1 MERVS
6 CLLASSHVQLIYP
19 SASALLVKD
28 EPLCITNPASFMLQ
42 VNVFS
47 PGSQKVTAGCFSS
60 CGLWAMWLSL
70 KPPSPLTLLSSLSS
84 AVPNRRLSVP
94 RLLVSLAAVNLLIP
108 PLPCMRQGPEAA
120 ALKAKAAAPLTLT
133 VRLSLMPVPLWQPCW
148 TRLVKRVQR
157 W

>member
-28 EPLCITNPASFMLQ
+28 EALCITNPASFMLQ

-70 KPPSPLTLLSSLSS
+70 NTPPSLSPTHTLLSSLSS

-108 PLPCMRQGPEAA
+108 PLPCMRQGPEAT
-120 ALKAKAAAPLTLT
+120 ALKAKAPAPLTLT
-133 VRLSLMPVPLWQPCW
+133 VKLSLMPVPLWQPC
-148 TRLVKRVQR
+148 
-157 W
+157 

>member
-28 EPLCITNPASFMLQ
+28 EALCIANPASFMLQ

-47 PGSQKVTAGCFSS
+47 PSSQKVTAGCFSS

-70 KPPSPLTLLSSLSS
+70 NHPP
-84 AVPNRRLSVP
+84 PNIAQQPQQRCAKQT
-94 RLLVSLAAVNLLIP
+94 LVSP
-108 PLPCMRQGPEAA
+108 
-120 ALKAKAAAPLTLT
+120 KAAG
-133 VRLSLMPVPLWQPCW
+133 
-148 TRLVKRVQR
+148 
-157 W
+157 